1 MGDFTNAIGDTL
13 ARLDARNAFDILL
26 IAAIFYWMLMLI
38 RGTTAMTL
46 LRGAAILIIA
56 AVILAQTL
64 DLKVLDFIIR
74 NSFAGLLVGILVVFQ
89 PEIRRALE
97 RLGRAGLRAWA
108 GRPLYDE
115 TIAAVSDAALRLAE
129 RRHGALMVLERDT
142 GLQDYIDTGVRVDAA
157 PSAELLEGIFYPN
170 SPLHDGAVILRQDRV
185 MAAACTLP
193 LSENSRAGHVGTRH
207 RAALGISER
216 TDAVSVVVSEQTG
229 DISVASEG
237 RMVSRLDETRLR
249 ATLGNL
255 LGQPALDEIGRG
267 GG

>member
-74 NSFAGLLVGILVVFQ
+74 NSFAGLLVGVLVIFQ

-97 RLGRAGLRAWA
+97 RLGRAGIRAWM

-115 TIAAVSDAALRLAE
+115 TIPALR
-129 RRHGALMVLERDT
+129 DPT
-142 GLQDYIDTGVRVDAA
+142 
-157 PSAELLEGIFYPN
+157 P
-170 SPLHDGAVILRQDRV
+170 PLHGGAVILRENRV
-185 MAAACTLP
+185 VAAACTLP
-193 LSENSRAGHVGTRH
+193 LSENPAGGHVGTRH

-229 DISVASEG
+229 DISLASDG
-237 RMVSRLDETRLR
+237 RLVSRLDETRLR
-249 ATLGNL
+249 ATLASL
-255 LGQPALDEIGRG
+255 LGQPPMDKTRQDEG
-267 GG
+267 

>member
-1 MGDFTNAIGDTL
+1 MASFLNAFTDTL
-13 ARLDARNAFDILL
+13 AKLDARSVFDILL
-26 IAAIFYWMLMLI
+26 IAAVFYWMLMLI

-97 RLGRAGLRAWA
+97 RLG
-108 GRPLYDE
+108 
-115 TIAAVSDAALRLAE
+115 
-129 RRHGALMVLERDT
+129 
-142 GLQDYIDTGVRVDAA
+142 A
-157 PSAELLEGIFYPN
+157 PG
-170 SPLHDGAVILRQDRV
+170 
-185 MAAACTLP
+185 TLP
-193 LSENSRAGHVGTRH
+193 LAENARAGHVGTRH

-229 DISVASEG
+229 DISVASNG

-249 ATLGNL
+249 ATLASL
-255 LGQPALDEIGRG
+255 LGQPPLSQGRR
-267 GG
+267 

>member
-74 NSFAGLLVGILVVFQ
+74 NSFAGLLVGALIIFQ
-89 PEIRRALE
+89 PAIRRALE

-108 GRPLYDE
+108 GHHPYEDDL
-115 TIAAVSDAALRLAE
+115 
-129 RRHGALMVLERDT
+129 GAR
-142 GLQDYIDTGVRVDAA
+142 
-157 PSAELLEGIFYPN
+157 
-170 SPLHDGAVILRQDRV
+170 
-185 MAAACTLP
+185 
-193 LSENSRAGHVGTRH
+193 
-207 RAALGISER
+207 
-216 TDAVSVVVSEQTG
+216 
-229 DISVASEG
+229 
-237 RMVSRLDETRLR
+237 
-249 ATLGNL
+249 
-255 LGQPALDEIGRG
+255 
-267 GG
+267 